1 MSVRRA
7 GRRDLAAIAGL
18 HNRCRPAE
26 PPISEADVLASLA
39 QAGFLI
45 LEDDGGNPTAAVAW
59 RVENLVAAVLDI
71 FSTMKQVNLHDALRM
86 VEHEARLLQCEVIV
100 LCDRV
105 QDALP
110 AEYLSEAGFSIESSA
125 RLPHPWREAVEQTGH
140 AADRIALRRL

>member
-7 GRRDLAAIAGL
+7 GRRDLAAIAEL

-26 PPISEADVLASLA
+26 PPVSEADVLACLA

-45 LEDDGGNPTAAVAW
+45 LEDEEGNPTAAVAW

-71 FSTMKQVNLHDALRM
+71 FPTVSHATIHDALRM

-100 LCDRV
+100 VCDRV

-110 AEYLSEAGFSIESSA
+110 AEYLSEAGFSMEPSA
-125 RLPHPWREAVEQTGH
+125 RLPRPWREAVEQAGH
-140 AADRIALRRL
+140 ATDRIALRRL